1 MGRTVVVHSGAD
13 WPGDIFLVA
22 GMKSYALPFLLG
34 LIVFGGMFLLLDFS
48 IMKMMG
54 LTLFFQH

>member
-1 MGRTVVVHSGAD
+1 MGGTVVVHSGPD
-13 WPGDIFLVA
+13 WSGDIFLVA
-22 GMKSYALPFLLG
+22 GMKSYALPFVLG
-34 LIVFGGMFLLLDFS
+34 LIAFGAMFLMLDFS